1 MAAGAQPA
9 AAGTTDPGLERDNNE
24 DRFYCDPA
32 HGVFF
37 VVDGVGGHAAGERA
51 ADIAFDVLRT
61 RLIAPGAIERRLRE
75 AITEANNEIFRQ
87 AARHPEWHGMACVL
101 TALVLDGGQA
111 VVGHVGDTRLYKLRA
126 GRIQKLTRDHSP
138 VGEREDDRELSELEA
153 MRHPRRNEVYR
164 DVGSERHAASDDGFV
179 DVIRVPFEA
188 DAALLLCSDGL
199 TDYVTSGGIREIVE
213 DLAGNSEAVVQG
225 LVQAANRAGGK
236 DNVTAVYVE
245 GPRFVSGEDTRD
257 LSPRRAA
264 VAPARGP
271 DPPDRSGG
279 GRSRWRLM
287 TLVVLLL
294 VTIGVSAYELRKRW
308 TPFDGVPGFASGPRQ
323 LVVAPGGSIGE
334 ALRQARPGDEVIVEP
349 GEYREALSLRAGV
362 RVRGRHGRAAA
373 IRLPAGA
380 AEGTAVSAEDIHDAA
395 LSGFRILG
403 DAATPLGTGVL
414 VRNAGV
420 VLQDLEISGA
430 RHAAVDVAG
439 EADASLLG
447 SLVHDNPGAG
457 LVVRSGASPRV
468 EHNTF
473 RRNGASPE
481 SQGPIFIEPGTQP
494 LFQQN
499 VFVGIAPASLAV
511 PSGASPADLTRDNIF
526 MNPSSADTPRS
537 EPRRPAAAP
546 GRQSRQQRLR
556 PERGAEPPSESEREP
571 SAAASATAR
580 SAAPGVGPRRTA
592 RWWGPASTEKSS

>member
-1 MAAGAQPA
+1 MAVSAQVAAAGA
-9 AAGTTDPGLERDNNE
+9 TDPGLERDNNE

-61 RLIAPGAIERRLRE
+61 RLSAPGAIERRLRE

-87 AARHPEWHGMACVL
+87 AASHPEWHGMACVL
-101 TALVLDGGQA
+101 TAVVLEGGQA

-179 DVIRVPFEA
+179 DVFRVPFEA

-199 TDYVTSGGIREIVE
+199 TDCVTSGGIREIVE
-213 DLAGNSEAVVQG
+213 DAAGNPEAVVQG

-264 VAPARGP
+264 AVPARGSHRP
-271 DPPDRSGG
+271 AEVRGR

-308 TPFDGVPGFASGPRQ
+308 TPFDSVPGFSSGPRQ
-323 LVVAPGGSIGE
+323 LVVAPGDSIGE

-362 RVRGRHGRAAA
+362 RVRGRDGRAAA

-380 AEGTAVSAEDIHDAA
+380 PEGTAAVSAEDVNDAA

-430 RHAAVDVAG
+430 RLAAVDFAG

-473 RRNGASPE
+473 RRNGSSPE

-494 LFQQN
+494 VFQEN
-499 VFVGIAPASLAV
+499 VFVGVAPASLAV
-511 PSGASPADLTRDNIF
+511 PSGGRTADLTRDNVFI
-526 MNPSSADTPRS
+526 NPSTTDTPPR
-537 EPRRPAAAP
+537 EPRRPAASP
-546 GRQSRQQRLR
+546 GRQPRGQGRLR
-556 PERGAEPPSESEREP
+556 PERGARRPSESER
-571 SAAASATAR
+571 
-580 SAAPGVGPRRTA
+580 G
-592 RWWGPASTEKSS
+592 WGPASTEK